1 MYLQREQTSGYGW
14 GEGQYRGGE
23 KGVIMELY
31 KTMCMKPLKT
41 VKLYGT

>member
-1 MYLQREQTSGYGW
+1 MGG
-14 GEGQYRGGE
+14 GRGNTEVGE

-41 VKLYGT
+41 VKHYGT